1 MVITGQTHSSIKLLE
16 DLKKTILKTIKNQ
29 ISLSDLLENLKVDES
44 KLNEALTELEN
55 EELIY
60 FNKKINLIERIK

>member
-16 DLKKTILKTIKNQ
+16 DLKKTILRTIKNQ
-29 ISLSDLLENLKVDES
+29 ISLSDLLENLKVDEN
-44 KLNEALTELEN
+44 KLNEALIELEN